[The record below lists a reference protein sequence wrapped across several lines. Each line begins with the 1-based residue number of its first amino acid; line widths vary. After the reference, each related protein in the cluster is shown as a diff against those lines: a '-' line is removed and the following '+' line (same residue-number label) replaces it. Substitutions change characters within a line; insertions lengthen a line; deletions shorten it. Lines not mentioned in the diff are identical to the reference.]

1 MSISL
6 ICEKIYKKDII
17 LYSIITPI
25 YNQQDIIVHNIKSYI
40 NYTEDNFEIILI
52 IDCCSDNTKNNIL
65 HFINNYNNISKNF
78 CQIKIYETDE
88 PFFETKCDNFGFKIA
103 QGKYLLEIQ
112 ADMEMIELGYNKHL
126 TKPFNIL
133 NNVIAV
139 SGRCGHNLFRDGGIG
154 KLGLLVEKNISE
166 LKLDKNCFYSF
177 ETCNRGPLLLDKEKV
192 KELNYLDEE
201 HYRHE
206 NSDHDLMLRAFLYKK
221 YICGYVPIDFN
232 APLINGST
240 RKNSD
245 QKNINKKIE
254 LQNKGLWW
262 GHYINNYRN
271 VWQNLEPRQYNLN
284 FTHKIVFDFENENGF
299 FSVFFFFLQTY
310 IYCKTNNI
318 LLYIKDNNWKF
329 KHTKGLDDY
338 LILNNYISKY
348 PITTNDNDNNNNNI
362 ICTHNKSVNI
372 NYNLNTYRKY
382 SKELFN
388 IDKNILNEYN
398 LPDEYNTIFI
408 RGGDKLLYEAQKIHV
423 KHYINK
429 LYEIDRNTKNLFIH
443 SDDNLIVQEVEDYI
457 KENNIAVNS
466 FKITDNTGNGGAV
479 IMNRLKYGTCSNIKS
494 VDDMSS
500 YEKNTHTTLFL
511 NAIEIMR
518 KSKNIICS
526 FDTNVSRFMKL
537 NFDNNVYSVNTPNI
551 IDFDKITHNPSF
563 GF

>member
-1 MSISL
+1 
-6 ICEKIYKKDII
+6 
-17 LYSIITPI
+17 
-25 YNQQDIIVHNIKSYI
+25 
-40 NYTEDNFEIILI
+40 
-52 IDCCSDNTKNNIL
+52 
-65 HFINNYNNISKNF
+65 
-78 CQIKIYETDE
+78 
-88 PFFETKCDNFGFKIA
+88 
-103 QGKYLLEIQ
+103 
-112 ADMEMIELGYNKHL
+112 
-126 TKPFNIL
+126 
-133 NNVIAV
+133 VIAV

-154 KLGLLVEKNISE
+154 KMGLLVEKNINE
-166 LKLDKNCFYSF
+166 LNLDKNYFYSF

-245 QKNINKKIE
+245 QKNFNKKIE
-254 LQNKGLWW
+254 LQNRGLWW

-318 LLYIKDNNWKF
+318 VLYIKDNNWKF

-348 PITTNDNDNNNNNI
+348 PITTNDNDNDNNNI
-362 ICTHNKSVNI
+362 ICTHMKSVNI

-388 IDKNILNEYN
+388 IDKTILNEYN

-466 FKITDNTGNGGAV
+466 FKITDNTSNGGAV
-479 IMNRLKYGTCSNIKS
+479 IINRLKYGTCSNIKS

-500 YEKNTHTTLFL
+500 YEKKTHTTLFL

-551 IDFDKITHNPSF
+551 IDFNKITHNPSF

>member
-6 ICEKIYKKDII
+6 IYEKKYKEDII

-25 YNQQDIIVHNIKSYI
+25 YNQEDIIVHNIKSYI
-40 NYTEDNFEIILI
+40 KYTEDNFEIILI

-65 HFINNYNNISKNF
+65 HFINDYNNINNSF
-78 CQIKIYETDE
+78 CQIKIYETNE
-88 PFFETKCDNFGFKIA
+88 PFFETKCDNYGFKVA

-112 ADMEMIELGYNKHL
+112 ADMEMVELGYNKHL

-133 NNVIAV
+133 DNVIAV

-154 KLGLLVEKNISE
+154 KLGLLVEKNISS
-166 LKLDKNCFYSF
+166 LNLDKNFFYCF
-177 ETCNRGPLLLDKEKV
+177 ETCNRGPLLLDKEKL

-201 HYRHE
+201 HYIQD
-206 NSDHDLMLRAFLYKK
+206 NSDHDLMLRAYLYKK
-221 YICGYVPIDFN
+221 YINGYVPIDFN
-232 APLINGST
+232 SPLVNGST
-240 RKNSD
+240 RKKSD
-245 QKNINKKIE
+245 QKNYNKKIE
-254 LQNKGLWW
+254 LQNKGLTWG

-271 VWQNLEPRQYNLN
+271 IWQNLEPRKYNLN
-284 FTHKIVFDFENENGF
+284 FTRKIVFDFENENGF

-310 IYCKTNNI
+310 IFCRTNNI
-318 LLYIKDNNWKF
+318 VLYIKDNNWKF
-329 KHTKGLDDY
+329 KHAKGLDDY

-348 PITTNDNDNNNNNI
+348 PITTHINDNI

-372 NYNLNTYRKY
+372 NYNLNTYRLY

-388 IDKNILNEYN
+388 IDKVILNNYN
-398 LPDEYNTIFI
+398 LPSEYNSLFI

-443 SDDNLIVQEVEDYI
+443 SDDNLIVQEVENYI
-457 KENNIAVNS
+457 KENNIALNS
-466 FKITDNTGNGGAV
+466 FKITDNTCNGGAV
-479 IMNRLKYGTCSNIKS
+479 IMSRLKYGNCSNIKS
-494 VDDMSS
+494 VDDMNSN
-500 YEKNTHTTLFL
+500 EKKEHTTLFL

-526 FDTNVSRFMKL
+526 FDTNVSRFMKI
-537 NFDNNVYSVNTPNI
+537 NFDNNVYSVNTPNN
-551 IDFDKITHNPSF
+551 IDFDKITHNPAL